1 MADKRI
7 VCCLTFGHEIMS
19 TLFFSIDTN
28 DAKGCSMFSVY
39 TDAVC
44 LGGSA
49 DVELVDGV
57 KSPDYSMYED
67 RPTTRKQPVMQSWPT
82 ITWEVAYSKDEKQ
95 LAHDLG
101 RYVACSLGRVQLAIS
116 LKIECYPA
124 VTGQS

>member
-1 MADKRI
+1 
-7 VCCLTFGHEIMS
+7 MS

-28 DAKGCSMFSVY
+28 DAEGRSMFSVY
-39 TDAVC
+39 VDAVR

-67 RPTTRKQPVMQSWPT
+67 RPATRKQPVMQSWPT
-82 ITWEVAYSKDEKQ
+82 VTWEVAYSEDEKQ

-101 RYVACSLGRVQLAIS
+101 RYVACSLGRV
-116 LKIECYPA
+116 
-124 VTGQS
+124 